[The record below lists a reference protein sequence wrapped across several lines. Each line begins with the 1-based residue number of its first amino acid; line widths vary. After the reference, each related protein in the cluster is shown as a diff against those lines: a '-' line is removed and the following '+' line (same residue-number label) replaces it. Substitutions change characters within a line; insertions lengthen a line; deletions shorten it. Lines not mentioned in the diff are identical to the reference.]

1 MNKILISDL
10 DRTILPTN
18 GNISSN
24 TLNCFKHLKN
34 KGYIRVIATGR
45 SMYSVY
51 KVINED
57 FPVDY
62 MIFSTGAGIIEW
74 KSKRLIYNKK
84 FPAAAT
90 SLIARTL
97 IKENIDF
104 MIFEP
109 IPDNHKFRWHKG
121 SRNNTDFYRRF
132 KTYINHSSKINSCED
147 YNIESCQILA
157 ILPPE
162 SENFNYLSSLFP
174 YASTIRATSPID
186 HQSIWLEIFPQEVS
200 KGHSCLWLMDKL
212 GIKQENSI
220 GIGNDYNDIAFLDI
234 CNESFVVDNAPK
246 ELKNKYKTLPK
257 DEEDGF
263 SHIINKL

>member
-1 MNKILISDL
+1 MDKIIISDL
-10 DRTILPTN
+10 DRTILPAKGKVSTKTIN
-18 GNISSN
+18 S
-24 TLNCFKHLKN
+24 LKQLKN

-45 SMYSVY
+45 SIYSAY
-51 KVINED
+51 KVLNED
-57 FPVDY
+57 FPIDY

-74 KSKRLIYNKK
+74 KSKKLIYNKNFTAK
-84 FPAAAT
+84 TT
-90 SLIARTL
+90 SHIAETL

-109 IPDNHKFRWHKG
+109 IPNNHKFKWHKG

-132 KTYINHSSKINSCED
+132 KTYMDHSTKIE
-147 YNIESCQILA
+147 NIEDCNIDSCQILA

-162 SENFNYLSSLFP
+162 SDKFNYLASLFP
-174 YASTIRATSPID
+174 NANTIRATSPID
-186 HQSIWLEIFPQEVS
+186 HKSIWLELFPTEVS
-200 KGHSCLWLMDKL
+200 KGHSSLWLMNKL

-220 GIGNDYNDIAFLDI
+220 GVGNDYNDIAFLEI
-234 CNESFVVDNAPK
+234 CNKSYVVENAP
-246 ELKNKYKTLPK
+246 EDLKIVYNTLPK